1 MKKIL
6 KITKIIVILMIFI
19 TLVSNV
25 KVYAAEL
32 TTLDIQ
38 TSKTTVRPGEE
49 VTLNINFG
57 QSLGA
62 YTFKIAYDNAI
73 FEYVSAE
80 GGTATDTSD
89 KITVLYYDSTGGVNP
104 RSSMSVT
111 FRAKSDI
118 TTSNPTEFSIT
129 AEGLSNND
137 ASNVFDDITVPI
149 IKNVIVEPEF
159 VDYSLK
165 LEYTGDVIV
174 DEPKEMKISYSSSMG
189 RYYEHARLI
198 AEATTPEGG
207 TVKLKAIDTNKLEHD
222 IIQSGWGDA
231 QGYSI
236 GGENFAQILNVE
248 GIFNKEGKY
257 SITLKLIDRDDSDN
271 PIAEKTFDIV
281 VGTGIAQT
289 PTDTNTTNQVV
300 GNTTINANTTT
311 NTVTNTANATN
322 IQNTTT
328 PSTLPKTGT
337 NVYIPVLIIIS
348 CLVGFFVY
356 YNKRK

>member
-1 MKKIL
+1 MKKIINITLILIIFVTLVLNL
-6 KITKIIVILMIFI
+6 KI
-19 TLVSNV
+19 
-25 KVYAAEL
+25 YAAEL

-38 TSKTTVRPGEE
+38 TNKTTVRPGEE
-49 VTLNINFG
+49 VTINVNFG
-57 QSLGA
+57 ESLGT
-62 YTFKIAYDNAI
+62 YTVDVLYDNAI

-80 GGTATDTSD
+80 GGTVANVAN
-89 KITVLYYDSTGGVNP
+89 KVRVLYYDSTGGSNP
-104 RSSMSVT
+104 RNSMSVT

-118 TTSNPTEFSIT
+118 TTSNPTEFSVT
-129 AEGLSNND
+129 ATGLSNND
-137 ASNVFDDITVPI
+137 ASTTFDDITVPI

-159 VDYSLK
+159 IDYSLK

-174 DEPKEMKISYSSSMG
+174 DEPKQMKISYSSSMG

-207 TVKLKAIDTNKLEHD
+207 TVKLKAIDNNKLEHD

-248 GIFNKEGKY
+248 GIFSKEGKY
-257 SITLKLIDRDDSDN
+257 SITLKLIDRDNSDN
-271 PIAEKTFDIV
+271 AITQKSFDIA
-281 VGTGIAQT
+281 VGAGITQT

-300 GNTTINANTTT
+300 GNTTID
-311 NTVTNTANATN
+311 TNTATN
-322 IQNTTT
+322 LASNTSSTSNTTT
-328 PSTLPKTGT
+328 PTTLPKTGI
-337 NVYIPVLIIIS
+337 NLYIPTIIIIS
-348 CLVGFFVY
+348 CLAGFFIY

>member
-1 MKKIL
+1 MKKIAR
-6 KITKIIVILMIFI
+6 IINIILILIIFI
-19 TLVSNV
+19 TFVLNV
-25 KVYAAEL
+25 KTFAAEL

-49 VTLNINFG
+49 VTININFG
-57 QSLGA
+57 ESLGT
-62 YTFKIAYDNAI
+62 YTVDILYDNAI
-73 FEYVSAE
+73 FDYVSAE
-80 GGTATDTSD
+80 GGTVANVTN
-89 KITVLYYDSTGGVNP
+89 KVRVLFYDSTGGSNP
-104 RSSMSVT
+104 RNSMSVT

-129 AEGLSNND
+129 AQGLSNSD
-137 ASNVFDDITVPI
+137 ASIVFDDITVPI

-159 VDYSLK
+159 VDYSLN
-165 LEYTGDVIV
+165 LEYTGDIIV
-174 DEPKEMKISYSSSMG
+174 DEPKEIKISYSSVMG
-189 RYYEHARLI
+189 QYYEHARLI

-207 TVKLKAIDTNKLEHD
+207 TVKLKAVDTSQLEHD

-236 GGENFAQILNVE
+236 GGENFAQILNAE

-271 PIAEKTFDIV
+271 AIAEKTFDIV
-281 VGTGIAQT
+281 VGAGIAQT

-300 GNTTINANTTT
+300 GNTSINTNTTT
-311 NTVTNTANATN
+311 NTANTTNT
-322 IQNTTT
+322 QNTTT
-328 PSTLPKTGT
+328 PTTLPKTGI
-337 NVYIPVLIIIS
+337 NLYIPAIIIIF

-356 YNKRK
+356 HNKRK